1 MLFMYV
7 LMCCTDFSLCLLTMR
22 TTRSRWSLGRQPAA
36 RLDARVLCVRRKIN
50 RAWHQYHSKRA
61 RIAGLL
67 GQSVPGIGLWE
78 DAAASGQFLLHHRS
92 SVVRRA

>member
-1 MLFMYV
+1 MAYGKTATVNLFFYS
-7 LMCCTDFSLCLLTMR
+7 F
-22 TTRSRWSLGRQPAA
+22 
-36 RLDARVLCVRRKIN
+36 VRRKIN
-50 RAWHQYHSKRA
+50 RAWHQYRSKRA